1 MQATCLA
8 QGAQWM
14 FTITVVVQSP
24 SVRLFVTPWTAAHQ
38 APLSF
43 TISRSLLRCMFI
55 ESVMLCNCLSS
66 VARFSFCPQSF
77 PASGC
82 FPLNQLFASGGQS
95 SGASASA
102 SVLPMNIQD
111 LFTLGLTGWISLQ
124 SKRLSRVF
132 SSTKIR
138 KHQFFGTQPSLWPN
152 CHICT

>member
-24 SVRLFVTPWTAAHQ
+24 SVRLFVTQWTAAHQ

-66 VARFSFCPQSF
+66 AARFSFCPQSF